1 MSRLPPYPERRAA
14 LEARHPAWVPRTTAQ
29 QLDVAAGEFA
39 DRPLIMTDDHVY
51 SYAEVQDWTV
61 RLAAGLIALGVQ
73 PGDHVAVDMANFPD
87 VVALKYAVARVGAIS
102 VSVNFLL
109 RHEELRYVLH
119 QSDATVLITMDEF
132 RGLNYLDALDQIA
145 PGWERDAGGSR
156 LPRLRHVFV
165 RRTGAQPARGRP
177 LEDLVKCG
185 ESISDEAVFERTAA
199 ADPFSTSDLL
209 YTSGT
214 TGMAKGV
221 MLQHDAVLRTA
232 YASAYTRAFQ
242 DGRRVLFALPIYHV
256 FGYVEATVAVL
267 FVGGAIC
274 PHPIFDAGKLLR
286 DVGRHQLNEL
296 ICVPAMTT
304 VVLAEAQSAEYD
316 LSSLI
321 TMFSS
326 GAAHRPDVWA
336 QILDI
341 LRVDEL
347 FTAYGQ
353 TETTASTLCTAP
365 GDPIERLMTTN
376 GGPKPAGVAGDPGLG
391 GLLAAY
397 RVVNARTGLDV
408 PPGEVGELIVRG
420 PMVTK
425 GYYKKPEETAT
436 VLDREG
442 WLRTGDLGRFDEHG
456 YLTLTGRTKESYRCG
471 GELVVPREVEL
482 VLEAYPG
489 VRAAHVVGIPHPRM
503 GEVGCAWIVP
513 DGPDKPDP
521 AALIAYCGTRLARF
535 KVPAVVLFTET
546 EELPV
551 TVTGRVQKFRL
562 TERALATLGPRAV
575 TSA

>member
-1 MSRLPPYPERRAA
+1 MSRLPPYPQRRAA
-14 LEARHPAWVPRTTAQ
+14 LEARHPVWVPRTTAQ

-39 DRPLIMTDDHVY
+39 DRPLILADDHVY

-87 VVALKYAVARVGAIS
+87 VVALKYAVARVGAVS

-145 PGWERDAGGSR
+145 PGWESGAGGR
-156 LPRLRHVFV
+156 WLPRLRHVFV

-185 ESISDEAVFERTAA
+185 ESISDEAVFKRTAA

-274 PHPIFDAGKLLR
+274 PHAVFDAGQLLR

-304 VVLAEAQSAEYD
+304 MVLAAAQSADYD

-326 GAAHRPDVWA
+326 GAAHRPEVWA
-336 QILDI
+336 QILDV
-341 LRVDEL
+341 LGVDEL

-376 GGPKPAGVAGDPGLG
+376 GGPKPAGAAGDPALG
-391 GLLAAY
+391 GLLAVY
-397 RVVNARTGLDV
+397 RVVHPTTGLDV
-408 PPGEVGELIVRG
+408 PPGEVGELVVRG
-420 PMVTK
+420 RLVTK
-425 GYYKKPEETAT
+425 GYYKKPDETAA

-442 WLRTGDLGRFDEHG
+442 WLRTGDLGRFDQHG

-489 VRAAHVVGIPHPRM
+489 VRSAHVVGIPHPRM

-535 KVPAVVLFTET
+535 KVPAEVLFTEAQD
-546 EELPV
+546 LPV

-562 TERALATLGPRAV
+562 TERALTALGPRAV